1 MEGIYSKNKFLKKFP
16 KIIQTYFQGS
26 ESTIPEDDEYLFDI
40 AKNKLKY
47 CKKNKLEFPKSMIL
61 FKELRLAEKSKSNPL
76 KSKLEY
82 LGKEQ
87 GINFIGVSNYSFD
100 TAKVKSE
107 LIQTSYNIVENISE
121 KLKQ

>member
-1 MEGIYSKNKFLKKFP
+1 
-16 KIIQTYFQGS
+16 
-26 ESTIPEDDEYLFDI
+26 
-40 AKNKLKY
+40 
-47 CKKNKLEFPKSMIL
+47 MIL

>member
-100 TAKVKSE
+100 TAKVKVS
-107 LIQTSYNIVENISE
+107 
-121 KLKQ
+121 